1 MKMLSGFKS
10 SRLNGV
16 IRTVLISVATF
27 LLIFVLI
34 LAGIS
39 PDTYDIHVGEPASKT
54 IYATKDVED
63 TVTTE
68 QLRVAAANAVEP
80 SYKSVDAS
88 VNSAVLEDMKQ
99 AFEQLL
105 SIRRSWVNRI
115 RGNATEE
122 QLSQI
127 NSSSPI
133 TLSQDMLTALLD
145 SEEGM
150 LQEVFDAG
158 LSEVRETLNSTLPE
172 GQESSAVTRIT
183 RDLVDDKYPTGAV
196 TLVSEIL
203 RTCIR
208 PNMLIDTEIT
218 EANRQKARDAVEPEV
233 LVKREA
239 IVREGEIV
247 TEAQYQM
254 ISSLGL
260 LADDKLDVPLFCGLA
275 LLLLVLCALIALYL
289 IQFDASIL
297 TDTRR
302 LSLLCIIIVLEI
314 AISLLVRGMNS
325 YLMPVALSAI
335 LISVLIDTRTALFVN
350 CIISFMV
357 SMLVSAD
364 GLFSMSMVSVMLMSF
379 ASGPMATLVLSRKQ
393 LRTGTLLAGFAIA
406 VSNFLIT
413 MAIGLVSST
422 NLNTALLNSL
432 WALGGGILSA
442 VLAIGLQALLELVF
456 NLATNAKLI
465 ELSNPNQP
473 LLRRLLME
481 APGTYHHSIIVA
493 NLAEAAAT
501 AVGANGLL
509 ARVGAYYHDVGKLK
523 RPMYFKEN
531 QMGDNPHDRTDPRV
545 SAAILTAHPRDG
557 AQMAQKDRL
566 PSPVVDIV
574 RQHHGD
580 SLALY
585 FYDKAVKLYGEDVDV
600 SSFRYEGPRPRSKEA
615 AVVMLADTIEAATRT
630 LANPSPEKMEALIR
644 KLVREKLDD
653 GQLNDSALT
662 FSDLDKICSTFVT
675 VLTGVFHERIEYP
688 EINIPP
694 RKPVEEEPP
703 AEEAAAPSE
712 PAAEPVAEEAEAS
725 AAEQAMEPAAE
736 DAQVPPEE
744 AVQNG
749 N

>member
-88 VNSAVLEDMKQ
+88 VNSAVLEDMKRSFD
-99 AFEQLL
+99 ALI
-105 SIRRSWVNRI
+105 SIKAEWQDRI
-115 RGNATEE
+115 PGNATEA
-122 QLSQI
+122 QLTEI
-127 NSSSPI
+127 NKAAPF
-133 TLSQDMLTALLD
+133 TLSQDMLTALLRTD
-145 SEEGM
+145 AEV
-150 LQEVFDAG
+150 LQQVYDAG
-158 LSEVRETLNSTLPE
+158 VAGVRDTLNSTLPE
-172 GQESSAVTRIT
+172 GQEASAVTRIT
-183 RDLVDDKYPTGAV
+183 RDLVDEKYPTGAV
-196 TLVSEIL
+196 SLISEIL
-203 RTCIR
+203 RICIQ

-218 EANRQKARDAVEPEV
+218 EANRQKARDAVEPEM
-233 LVKREA
+233 LVKREV

-247 TEAQYQM
+247 TESQYQI

-260 LADDKLDVPLFCGLA
+260 LADDTLDIPLFGGLA
-275 LLLLVLCALIALYL
+275 LLLLVLCGIIALYL
-289 IQFDASIL
+289 YQFDVAIL
-297 TDTRR
+297 KDTKR
-302 LSLLCIIIVLEI
+302 LMLLCITIVLEI

-325 YLMPVALSAI
+325 YLMPVALGAI
-335 LISVLIDTRTALFVN
+335 LISVLLDTKTALFVN
-350 CIISFMV
+350 CVVSFMV
-357 SMLVSAD
+357 SMLVSTD
-364 GLFSMSMVSVMLMSF
+364 GLFSMSMFSVMLMSF
-379 ASGPMATLVLSRKQ
+379 AAGPIATLVLSRKQ

-406 VSNFLIT
+406 ASNFIIT
-413 MAIGLVSST
+413 MAIGLVSSS
-422 NLNTALLNSL
+422 NLNTALSNAL
-432 WALGGGILSA
+432 WALGGGVFSA
-442 VLAIGLQALLELVF
+442 VLAIGLQSLLELVF
-456 NLATNAKLI
+456 NLATSAKLI

-473 LLRRLLME
+473 LLRRRLME

-566 PSPVVDIV
+566 PGQVVDIV

-688 EINIPP
+688 EISIPP
-694 RKPVEEEPP
+694 RKPVEEEAPAEETVPQSESAADP
-703 AEEAAAPSE
+703 AEEAAT
-712 PAAEPVAEEAEAS
+712 AAEPAEVPRQEVQS
-725 AAEQAMEPAAE
+725 
-736 DAQVPPEE
+736 DAH
-744 AVQNG
+744 
-749 N
+749 

>member
-1 MKMLSGFKS
+1 MF
-10 SRLNGV
+10 
-16 IRTVLISVATF
+16 
-27 LLIFVLI
+27 
-34 LAGIS
+34 
-39 PDTYDIHVGEPASKT
+39 
-54 IYATKDVED
+54 
-63 TVTTE
+63 
-68 QLRVAAANAVEP
+68 
-80 SYKSVDAS
+80 
-88 VNSAVLEDMKQ
+88 
-99 AFEQLL
+99 
-105 SIRRSWVNRI
+105 
-115 RGNATEE
+115 
-122 QLSQI
+122 
-127 NSSSPI
+127 
-133 TLSQDMLTALLD
+133 
-145 SEEGM
+145 
-150 LQEVFDAG
+150 
-158 LSEVRETLNSTLPE
+158 
-172 GQESSAVTRIT
+172 
-183 RDLVDDKYPTGAV
+183 
-196 TLVSEIL
+196 
-203 RTCIR
+203 
-208 PNMLIDTEIT
+208 
-218 EANRQKARDAVEPEV
+218 
-233 LVKREA
+233 
-239 IVREGEIV
+239 
-247 TEAQYQM
+247 
-254 ISSLGL
+254 
-260 LADDKLDVPLFCGLA
+260 
-275 LLLLVLCALIALYL
+275 
-289 IQFDASIL
+289 
-297 TDTRR
+297 
-302 LSLLCIIIVLEI
+302 
-314 AISLLVRGMNS
+314 
-325 YLMPVALSAI
+325 
-335 LISVLIDTRTALFVN
+335 
-350 CIISFMV
+350 
-357 SMLVSAD
+357 
-364 GLFSMSMVSVMLMSF
+364 
-379 ASGPMATLVLSRKQ
+379 
-393 LRTGTLLAGFAIA
+393 
-406 VSNFLIT
+406 
-413 MAIGLVSST
+413 
-422 NLNTALLNSL
+422 
-432 WALGGGILSA
+432 SA

-531 QMGDNPHDRTDPRV
+531 QRGDNPHDRTDPRV

>member
-39 PDTYDIHVGEPASKT
+39 PDTYDIHIGEPASKT

-68 QLRVAAANAVEP
+68 LLRTAAANAVEP
-80 SYKSVDAS
+80 SYKSVDTS
-88 VNSAVLEDMKQ
+88 VNSVVLEDMKQ

-566 PSPVVDIV
+566 PGQVVDIV

-712 PAAEPVAEEAEAS
+712 PVAEPAEEAAPDP
-725 AAEQAMEPAAE
+725 AEVPQQEVQS
-736 DAQVPPEE
+736 DA
-744 AVQNG
+744 N
-749 N
+749 